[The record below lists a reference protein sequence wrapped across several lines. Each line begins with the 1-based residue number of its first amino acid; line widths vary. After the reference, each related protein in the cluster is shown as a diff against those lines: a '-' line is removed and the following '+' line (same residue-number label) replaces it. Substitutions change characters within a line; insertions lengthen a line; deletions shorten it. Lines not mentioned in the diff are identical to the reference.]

1 MSIDRKF
8 LGGCRVA
15 KLTAGLG
22 GTDADRVLTVN
33 TLAGWDFTVGEVF
46 EVSVNRNTPGEEK
59 MLCTIGSRSPDGSG
73 TLTVWTEPGTGK
85 VHRAWDDTPISKH
98 DVDSRVEHVF
108 TATDAREALTAAHAL
123 EKAPAH
129 VHGTW
134 RDILQATAGP

>member
-15 KLTAGLG
+15 KLTVGLG

-33 TLAGWDFTVGEVF
+33 TLAGWDFTVGEIF

-59 MLCTIGSRSPDGSG
+59 MLCTVGSRNADGSG
-73 TLTVWTEPGTGK
+73 TLTVFTDKVGK
-85 VHRAWDDTPISKH
+85 TYRAWDDTFISKH

-123 EKAPAH
+123 EAAPAH

-134 RDILQATAGP
+134 RDLL